1 MNSHIGQ
8 RIVARGQ
15 AGGAQQNLNV
25 ACFQEAVVFLPSLNE
40 QEVIADQLDC
50 LLRAAAIEQEE
61 IEKHVA
67 LKSAL
72 MSVLLT
78 GEVRVRVDEEAAA

>member
-1 MNSHIGQ
+1 MNSCLGQ

-25 ACFQEAVVFLPSLNE
+25 GVFQEAVLVLPSIQE
-40 QEVIADQLDC
+40 QEAIADRLDSVYSRASHEEGQLAS
-50 LLRAAAIEQEE
+50 LN
-61 IEKHVA
+61 V

-78 GEVRVRVDEEAAA
+78 GEVRVRVDEADR